1 MSKMF
6 LRSVLAASTLA
17 LVGVALAATSPA
29 KVATTAKGPA
39 LVNQSGMTL
48 YTFAKDTKDMS
59 ACNGPC
65 AGNWPPL
72 AAKMGETG
80 PKGWSV
86 FKRADGTAQW
96 AYHGKPLYTFVKDTK
111 AGDTM
116 GDGFLKGAWHIA
128 KP

>member
-1 MSKMF
+1 MSKIF
-6 LRSVLAASTLA
+6 LRSALAVGTLA
-17 LVGVALAATSPA
+17 LAGVALAASSPA

-39 LVNQSGMTL
+39 LVTQSGMTL
-48 YTFAKDTKDMS
+48 YTFAKDSKDKS

-72 AAKMGETG
+72 AATTGATG

-86 FKRADGTAQW
+86 FKRADGSAQW
-96 AYHGKPLYTFVKDTK
+96 AYHGKPLYSFVKDTK
-111 AGDTM
+111 PGDTS